1 MNEISEFD
9 QKCQAWL
16 DTPADQRDINEG
28 ATLML
33 QANRNRI
40 LHQNVLNRKNF
51 EKVEYELTKWL
62 GNKMRKC
69 DKQTVTVLYKEVALI
84 SKEIAPAETRGARP
98 DHDTLPDEIKAI
110 IFANSERYARLR
122 QLHERLKV
130 LSGKGYTACDRFP
143 YLTEMLSLSKE
154 IRDAWQVYDD
164 FSFDAK
170 QPDDA
175 AKAPEAPKP
184 ITLDAKRVSAN
195 RKYLSD
201 NKAKL
206 TELRNNNDLKKA
218 LELSIKMAQRYAE
231 MLAAG
236 ETFAPDQ
243 VAEFTALGIVPT
255 NESN

>member
-1 MNEISEFD
+1 MQTISEFD

-40 LHQNVLNRKNF
+40 MYQNVLHRKNF

-143 YLTEMLSLSKE
+143 YLTEMLALSKE
-154 IRDAWQVYDD
+154 IRVAWNAYDN

-170 QPDDA
+170 KLQDA
-175 AKAPEAPKP
+175 NTQPEAHKP
-184 ITLDAKRVSAN
+184 IVLDAKRVSAN

-206 TELRNNNDLKKA
+206 AELHKNNDLKKA
-218 LELSIKMAQRYAE
+218 LELSIKMTQRYAE